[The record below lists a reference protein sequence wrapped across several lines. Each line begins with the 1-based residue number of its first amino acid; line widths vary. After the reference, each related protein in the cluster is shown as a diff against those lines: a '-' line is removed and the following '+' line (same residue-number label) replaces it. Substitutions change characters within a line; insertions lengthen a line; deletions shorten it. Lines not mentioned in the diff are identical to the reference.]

1 MAGTLIASGLAGLG
15 GLDAAWAQMDQPVSG
30 GGVAPSAPATTG
42 APVGQPAGGGT
53 PTGPAGPGGLG
64 FMWIIML
71 MFLVMI
77 GMSILTGRKE
87 KRKRKDLMTS
97 LKRKDVVQTSAGI
110 IGTIENLGEHDVT
123 LCVDDSTDTRIKFNK
138 AAIQAVLKS
147 GRGGG
152 GGGGAGS
159 ASDSHAAA
167 AS

>member
-1 MAGTLIASGLAGLG
+1 MIGV
-15 GLDAAWAQMDQPVSG
+15 DVAWAQMDQPVSG
-30 GGVAPSAPATTG
+30 GVGGGSVAPATPATTG
-42 APVGQPAGGGT
+42 APVGPPAGGGT

-77 GMSILTGRKE
+77 GMSILTGRKD
-87 KRKRKDLMTS
+87 KRKRQELITS

-152 GGGGAGS
+152 GGGAGN
-159 ASDSHAAA
+159 ASDTHAAA

>member
-1 MAGTLIASGLAGLG
+1 
-15 GLDAAWAQMDQPVSG
+15 
-30 GGVAPSAPATTG
+30 
-42 APVGQPAGGGT
+42 
-53 PTGPAGPGGLG
+53 
-64 FMWIIML
+64 ML

-77 GMSILTGRKE
+77 GMSILTGRKD
-87 KRKRKDLMTS
+87 KRKRQELITS

-152 GGGGAGS
+152 GGGAGNS
-159 ASDSHAAA
+159 SDAHAAA